1 MKSALSSIM
10 SEDAIYKF
18 EYKNYLPLLGNQQND
33 WNKFENYSSG
43 KLNEFHFALMN
54 YSSLPTLLHYE
65 DRNSMAHSIE
75 SRVPFLDHRLV
86 ELLFQFPDNLKINNG
101 WTKFALRQSMEGVLP
116 KEIQWRTDK
125 KGFVTPGEIL
135 WLRGSLAHLLEIDYS
150 QLSFLD
156 KTKTKKIIN
165 EFKAGNNKFAILV
178 WRIAALNHWLKN
190 N

>member
-1 MKSALSSIM
+1 L
-10 SEDAIYKF
+10 YKF
-18 EYKNYLPLLGNQQND
+18 EFKNYLPFLGTTNKE
-33 WNKFENYSSG
+33 WNSFEDYSSD

-86 ELLFQFPDNLKINNG
+86 ELLFKYPSELKINGG
-101 WTKFALRQSMEGVLP
+101 WTKFILRKSMQDVLP
-116 KEIQWRTDK
+116 QEIQWRTDK

-135 WLRGSLAHLLEIDYS
+135 WLRGSLSHLLEINFD

-156 KTKTKKIIN
+156 KVKTAEIIE
-165 EFKAGNNKFAILV
+165 EFKKGNNKNATLV
-178 WRIAALNHWLKN
+178 WRIATLSHWLKN
-190 N
+190 QK

>member
-1 MKSALSSIM
+1 
-10 SEDAIYKF
+10 
-18 EYKNYLPLLGNQQND
+18 
-33 WNKFENYSSG
+33 
-43 KLNEFHFALMN
+43 MN

-101 WTKFALRQSMEGVLP
+101 WTKFVLRQSMEGVLP

-135 WLRGSLAHLLEIDYS
+135 WLRGSLAHLLEIDYT

-156 KTKTKKIIN
+156 KTKTKNII
-165 EFKAGNNKFAILV
+165 EDFKKGNNKFATLV
-178 WRIAALNHWLKN
+178 WRIATLNHWLKN